1 MASWSQ
7 SQRLETVLDVIR
19 AEGARS
25 VLDLGCGDG
34 DLLVQLAAEAG
45 IERIVG
51 IDLCRKTLD
60 RAQARLAASLDG
72 QLEPGPGP
80 GPIAR
85 ARVELVH
92 DSFMETGERFR
103 GFDCAA
109 LVETIEH
116 IEPQRLSVLERA
128 VFDSMRPATVVITTP
143 NAELNP
149 FLDVPDH
156 RFRHPDHRFEWDRAK
171 FSSWSEGVAR
181 RNDYRVACS
190 TLAGRHPRFGGAT
203 QMAVFRREHVRR
215 DPFTRDQLPRDQSKA
230 P

>member
-7 SQRLETVLDVIR
+7 SQRLETVLGVVL
-19 AEGARS
+19 AEGART

-34 DLLVQLAAEAG
+34 DLLVLLAAEPQ

-51 IDLCRKTLD
+51 IDLCRETLE
-60 RAQARLAASLDG
+60 RARTRVAACRDVQPEL
-72 QLEPGPGP
+72 QTRP
-80 GPIAR
+80 R

-92 DSFMETGERFR
+92 DSFTETGTRFR
-103 GFDCAA
+103 GFECAL

-116 IEPQRLSVLERA
+116 LEPGRLSVLERA
-128 VFDSMRPATVVITTP
+128 VFDSMRPATVIITTP

-156 RFRHPDHRFEWDRAK
+156 RLRHPDHRFEWDRAK
-171 FSSWSEGVAR
+171 FASWSEGVGR
-181 RNDYRVACS
+181 RNDYQVMCS
-190 TLAGRHPRFGGAT
+190 TLAGRHPRYGGAT
-203 QMAVFRREHVRR
+203 QMAVFRR
-215 DPFTRDQLPRDQSKA
+215 DQSKA

>member
-1 MASWSQ
+1 MTSWSQ

-19 AEGARS
+19 TERARS

-34 DLLVQLAAEAG
+34 DLLVLLAAESG
-45 IERIVG
+45 IDRIVG

-60 RAQARLAASLDG
+60 RAQDRVAACLNG
-72 QLEPGPGP
+72 RPGP

-85 ARVELVH
+85 TEVELVH

-103 GFDCAA
+103 GFDCAV

-116 IEPQRLSVLERA
+116 LEPQRLSVLERA

-149 FLDVPDH
+149 FLDVPEH

-181 RNDYRVACS
+181 RNDYRVECS
-190 TLAGRHPRFGGAT
+190 TLAGRHPQFGGAT
-203 QMAVFRREHVRR
+203 QMAVFRLEHVPRAE
-215 DPFTRDQLPRDQSKA
+215 LPRDQSKA

>member
-1 MASWSQ
+1 MASWAQ

-19 AEGARS
+19 AEGART
-25 VLDLGCGDG
+25 VVDLGCGDG
-34 DLLVQLAAEAG
+34 DLLVLLAAEPR

-51 IDLCRKTLD
+51 IDLCRETL
-60 RAQARLAASLDG
+60 
-72 QLEPGPGP
+72 E
-80 GPIAR
+80 R
-85 ARVELVH
+85 ARTRVAACLDAQPESTARTRAELVH
-92 DSFMETGERFR
+92 DSFTETGSRFH
-103 GFDCAA
+103 GIDCAL

-116 IEPQRLSVLERA
+116 LEPQRLSVLERA

-181 RNDYRVACS
+181 RNGYRVACS
-190 TLAGRHPRFGGAT
+190 TLAGRHPRHGGAT
-203 QMAVFRREHVRR
+203 QMAVFRR
-215 DPFTRDQLPRDQSKA
+215 DQSKA